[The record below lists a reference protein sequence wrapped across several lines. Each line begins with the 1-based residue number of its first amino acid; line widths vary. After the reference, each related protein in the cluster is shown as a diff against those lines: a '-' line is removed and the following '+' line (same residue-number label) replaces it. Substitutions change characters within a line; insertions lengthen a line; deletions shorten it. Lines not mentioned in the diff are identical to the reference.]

1 MTAFGFGKTINTVL
15 LSMILIGCTSTIPSE
30 TSLMRQ
36 SENVNISAYELRDRL
51 NVFATRFSNSIERA
65 ADQIISQ
72 TTDPEIKENALL
84 WKMNAIPAAN
94 QALFLSDPLAALIDI
109 SALIMQME
117 YFFDHGKGSLLFGK
131 SQSIAVQT
139 AQALKGELLE
149 IWTHARGGVAVDS
162 VEILTSP
169 ITVWAE
175 KYPIEDISFLR
186 RSVSD
191 TLFSQLNPKSLGLQE
206 TVGSIAVSAYDIR
219 ERLTIYTDQIPKQ
232 ARWQA
237 EYLIDKKLNDEQL
250 KRSFDNF
257 ERISKSIDRMAR
269 IIEQSPDLADRLQYS
284 TMARLTAERMA
295 VMEALSKERMAVLDD
310 FQRQRLAA
318 MKDVENLTQNILSE
332 SETMVES
339 LINHF
344 YWRLLQ
350 ILVLIYIVSLI
361 TFIVLKK
368 TFWPGKRST

>member
-1 MTAFGFGKTINTVL
+1 MTAFGLRKTIKTVFM
-15 LSMILIGCTSTIPSE
+15 SMILIGCSSTIPSE

-65 ADQIISQ
+65 ADKIMSQ
-72 TTDPEIKENALL
+72 TADPKIKENALR

-109 SALIMQME
+109 SALVVQME
-117 YFFDHGKGSLLFGK
+117 YFFDHGKGSLLFGE

-139 AQALKGELLE
+139 AQALNSEILE

-191 TLFSQLNPKSLGLQE
+191 TLFSQLNSKSLGLQE

-219 ERLTIYTDQIPKQ
+219 ERLTIYTDQMPKQ

-237 EYLIDKKLNDEQL
+237 EYLIDRKLNDEQL

-257 ERISKSIDRMAR
+257 ERISKSIDRMTR

-284 TMARLTAERMA
+284 TMARLTAERIA

-332 SETMVES
+332 SETMAES

-350 ILVLIYIVSLI
+350 ILVLIYLVSLI
-361 TFIVLKK
+361 TFILLKR
-368 TFWPGKRST
+368 TFWPGKRG

>member
-1 MTAFGFGKTINTVL
+1 MTAFSIRKTINTALLGIVL
-15 LSMILIGCTSTIPSE
+15 TGCSSTIPSE

-36 SENVNISAYELRDRL
+36 TENVNISAYELRDRL

-65 ADQIISQ
+65 ADKIISQ
-72 TTDPEIKENALL
+72 TADPKIKENALL

-94 QALFLSDPLAALIDI
+94 QAIFLSDPLAALIDI

-131 SQSIAVQT
+131 SQYIAVQT
-139 AQALKGELLE
+139 SQALKGEILE
-149 IWTHARGGVAVDS
+149 IWTHARGGMVADS

-191 TLFSQLNPKSLGLQE
+191 TLFSQLNSESLGLQE

-219 ERLTIYTDQIPKQ
+219 ERLTIYTDQMPKQ

-237 EYLIDKKLNDEQL
+237 EYLIDRKLNDEQL

-257 ERISKSIDRMAR
+257 ERISNSIDRMTK
-269 IIEQSPDLADRLQYS
+269 IIEQSPDLAGRLQYR
-284 TMARLTAERMA
+284 TMAQLTVERIA
-295 VMEALSKERMAVLDD
+295 IMEALSKERMAVLDD
-310 FQRQRLAA
+310 VQRQRLATI
-318 MKDVENLTQNILSE
+318 KDVENLAQNILSA
-332 SETMVES
+332 SEMRAES

-344 YWRLLQ
+344 YLRLLQ
-350 ILVLIYIVSLI
+350 ILVLIYIISLI